1 MAGKDDRGLYPLLTQ
16 LGTVAER
23 TGDPVF
29 YRDLLMVLGSH
40 LRADLAM
47 VMRYSRHHAPEYLIH
62 DGLLP
67 DHMELYLR
75 GLYRVDPI
83 YRLCRDE
90 NGRGVKDLT
99 EVSTPA
105 ERAGDYFN
113 IFLRLTGMADDLALL
128 FPIGGDASIGLV
140 YERKTPFLTGEI
152 AAMRGLFPLLESL
165 HRLHQKLSEAQLR
178 ATIRQ
183 IGDIDDMTRSPAKP
197 GLPPIDYKAALD
209 GFLRGQLTPRE
220 RDIVRLIL
228 VGYPNAKI
236 AERLDLSL
244 NTVKNHKKRMYLKL
258 DITTERELFLNFVN
272 FLFQDI

>member
-1 MAGKDDRGLYPLLTQ
+1 MAGKDERGLYPLLTQ
-16 LGTVAER
+16 LGMVAER
-23 TGDPVF
+23 AGDPVF

-67 DHMELYLR
+67 GHMEFYLR

-140 YERKTPFLTGEI
+140 YERKSPFLKTEL

-183 IGDIDDMTRSPAKP
+183 IGDIDEMTRSPAKP
-197 GLPPIDYKAALD
+197 GLPPIDYKTALD
-209 GFLRGQLTPRE
+209 GFLRDKLTPRE

-236 AERLDLSL
+236 AERLELSL